1 MSAFAARPNPWPKR
15 ALAAVAVVLPV
26 AALAAL
32 GGFLLYQ
39 DWQARTESDTTVQI
53 TEVCAKNLTGL
64 QDADGRY
71 GDWIELTNSS
81 GLPVDLS
88 GWQLSDDPH
97 DPDQYV
103 FPQATV
109 LPAQGRLIVWADGL
123 DYQDS
128 AGALHLNFA
137 LNGDGESLYLTSP
150 DGETADVLSFPD
162 QEWNLSFGRR
172 QGHDDELGFF
182 ASPTPGAE
190 NADSFLEAWDNETL
204 DCSVEFSQAPGS
216 YGSAFALTLTAED
229 PDTLIFYTTDGSDP
243 QDNGSLYST
252 AVKIRDR
259 SDDPNEYLT
268 QHCLNDTSPLWVR
281 YGTEQVPKCTV
292 VKARAWQDGRWGP
305 LCVATYWVG
314 TPTHTLPV
322 VSVSADPDELFGSEG
337 IYTSGSTYYTAR
349 KYSLD
354 MQLPGNNISG
364 VEIDGTLELFDTDG
378 TRILADTV
386 QLQIS
391 GEGSRSQTLQKSL
404 SVELDDSQYTMTIDG
419 VEYELEEFTLRGAG
433 CGATYLSSYQDA
445 FLSNYLEEASTVDL
459 GPQHSDPVILYLE
472 GEYWGIYMIR
482 EKKNEDLFE
491 RHYGV
496 DGDTVVTLGGSLNP
510 AESAEAAG
518 LDMARLE
525 ALDPNNPDNLA
536 WLEANFDL
544 ENIVQ
549 FVICNL
555 VTNNFDG
562 ALVPNHN
569 VILWKTE
576 TIDPDNPYADG
587 RWRALIN
594 DLDVTFTDPEN
605 RAVPEQNR
613 VQNLLEDGNSYGGSY
628 TMAPKLLVHKMLGNE
643 DFRLEFVRAIVEAM
657 QTTYNTDQMVSAL
670 TDWRAMLTPEEPLNL
685 ARQEAKA
692 SGWNW
697 LHQILYGEPFA
708 EFHVEMAD
716 WDSIMDGMIEYLT
729 QRNTA
734 LTGDL
739 WAYLEPEMTQLQ
751 AEGLI

>member
-1 MSAFAARPNPWPKR
+1 M
-15 ALAAVAVVLPV
+15 
-26 AALAAL
+26 
-32 GGFLLYQ
+32 
-39 DWQARTESDTTVQI
+39 
-53 TEVCAKNLTGL
+53 
-64 QDADGRY
+64 
-71 GDWIELTNSS
+71 
-81 GLPVDLS
+81 
-88 GWQLSDDPH
+88 
-97 DPDQYV
+97 
-103 FPQATV
+103 
-109 LPAQGRLIVWADGL
+109 
-123 DYQDS
+123 
-128 AGALHLNFA
+128 
-137 LNGDGESLYLTSP
+137 
-150 DGETADVLSFPD
+150 
-162 QEWNLSFGRR
+162 
-172 QGHDDELGFF
+172 
-182 ASPTPGAE
+182 
-190 NADSFLEAWDNETL
+190 
-204 DCSVEFSQAPGS
+204 
-216 YGSAFALTLTAED
+216 
-229 PDTLIFYTTDGSDP
+229 
-243 QDNGSLYST
+243 
-252 AVKIRDR
+252 KIRDR

-445 FLSNYLEEASTVDL
+445 FLSNYLEEASAVDL

-525 ALDPNNPDNLA
+525 ALDPNNPDDLA

>member
-1 MSAFAARPNPWPKR
+1 MSAFATQPTHR
-15 ALAAVAVVLPV
+15 ALAVAAIAVPI

-32 GGFLLYQ
+32 GGSILYQ
-39 DWQARTESDTTVQI
+39 QWQAQLYTDASVQI

-71 GDWIELTNSS
+71 GDWIELTNHTDQP
-81 GLPVDLS
+81 LDLS
-88 GWQLSDDPH
+88 GWHLSDDRH
-97 DPDQYV
+97 NRDRYT
-103 FPQATV
+103 FPQGTTI
-109 LPAQGRLIVWADGL
+109 PAGEYLVVWADGL
-123 DYQDS
+123 NMQDT

-137 LNGDGESLYLTSP
+137 LNGDGETLYLTSP
-150 DGETADVLSFPD
+150 DGAMADSLSFPD

-172 QGHDDELGFF
+172 QGQSDELGFF
-182 ASPTPGAE
+182 ASPTPGAA
-190 NADSFLEAWDNETL
+190 NADHFLEAWENEPL
-204 DCSVEFSQAPGS
+204 DCAVAFDQAPGS
-216 YGSAFALTLTAED
+216 YDQAFSLSLTAED

-243 QDNGSLYST
+243 QNSGNLYTSALT
-252 AVKIRDR
+252 IRDR
-259 SDDPNEYLT
+259 SSDPNKYLT
-268 QHCLNDTSPLWVR
+268 EHCLNDTSPLWLR

-305 LCVATYWVG
+305 LCVASYWVG
-314 TPTHTLPV
+314 TPEHTLPV
-322 VSVSADPDELFGSEG
+322 VSVSADPDELFGNEG
-337 IYTSGSTYYTAR
+337 IYTSGTTYYTAR
-349 KYSLD
+349 KYNLD
-354 MQLPGNNISG
+354 MQLPGNNTSG
-364 VEIDGTLELFDTDG
+364 VEIGGTLELFDNG
-378 TRILADTV
+378 ERILADSV
-386 QLQIS
+386 QMRIS

-404 SVELDDSQYTMTIDG
+404 SIQLDNSFYTMIIDG

-482 EKKNEDLFE
+482 EKKNEALFE

-496 DGDTVVTLGGSLNP
+496 DGDTVITLGGSLNP
-510 AESAEAAG
+510 AASAADAG

-525 ALDPNNPDNLA
+525 ALDPNSPDDLA
-536 WLEANFDL
+536 WLEDTFDL

-549 FVICNL
+549 FVISNL

-569 VILWKTE
+569 VILWKTSV
-576 TIDPDNPYADG
+576 IDPDNPYADG

-594 DLDVTFTDPEN
+594 DLDVTFTDPES
-605 RAVPEQNR
+605 RAVPEKNR

-628 TMAPKLLVHKMLGNE
+628 TMAPKVLVYKMLGNDE
-643 DFRLEFVRAIVEAM
+643 FRLAFVRAVVDAM
-657 QTTYNTDQMVSAL
+657 QTTYNTDRMVSAL
-670 TDWRAMLTPEEPLNL
+670 TAWRAMLTPEEPLNL
-685 ARQEAKA
+685 ARQEAIA
-692 SGWNW
+692 SSWNW
-697 LHQILYGEPFA
+697 LHLLLYGEPAA
-708 EFHVEMAD
+708 EFHVELDD
-716 WDSIMDGMIEYLT
+716 WNSIMDGMINYLA

-739 WAYLEPEMTQLQ
+739 WTYLEPEMTQLQ
-751 AEGLI
+751 AEGLV